1 MRMETHYDRAQMNLF
16 SLLEHSASRYP
27 AHGAIYC
34 GDIEIRRYAELCDR
48 ALRLAAAIGS
58 FGAAGDRIA
67 IAAKNCPEYPE
78 AMFGTWAAGRV
89 AVPVNAKLHPL
100 EVAHIVVDSG
110 AALLFASSELSAP
123 LTAALAATDASPR
136 VIVLGSAEYE
146 TLLATEPASPKIA
159 KPEDLAWLFY
169 TSGTT
174 GRPKGA
180 MLSHRNL
187 MAMTIAHL
195 ADFECVEPNHSLIHA
210 APMSHGSGLYMLP
223 YVARGARQIIPVSP
237 SFDPSEVLNLCRVH
251 PGCGMFLAPTMVRRL
266 RIAAEETGARPDNLR
281 SILYGGG
288 PMHIAELKRSLAVF
302 GPVFMQLYGQ
312 GEAPVTITGLRREDH
327 ATDDESVLG
336 SAGWPRSGTE
346 VAVVDSC
353 GVPLG
358 FGEVGEIVCR
368 GDVVMSG
375 YWNKPQATAET
386 LRDGWLWTGDIGSMQ
401 ANRRLT
407 LHDRSKDVII
417 SGGTNIYPREVE
429 DALLSHPC
437 VAEVCVV
444 GQPDPE
450 WGENVAAFVVVE
462 ANSTLTDQEL
472 DAHCSARIARFKRP
486 KFYAYVEALPKSSYG
501 KILKREL
508 AKRFYPKVPD

>member
-1 MRMETHYDRAQMNLF
+1 MNLF
-16 SLLEHSASRYP
+16 SLLEYTAGRHPS
-27 AHGAIYC
+27 HGAIYS
-34 GDIEIRRYAELCDR
+34 GNIEIRRYAELRDC
-48 ALRLAAAIGS
+48 ALRLAAGIRS
-58 FGAAGDRIA
+58 FGGDGDRVA
-67 IAAKNCPEYPE
+67 IVSKNCPEYPE
-78 AMFGTWAAGRV
+78 VMFGTWAAGRV
-89 AVPVNAKLHPL
+89 VVPINAKLHPL
-100 EVAHIVVDSG
+100 EIAHIVADSG
-110 AALLFASSELSAP
+110 AALLFASSELAAHLRST
-123 LTAALAATDASPR
+123 LVETAICPWL
-136 VIVLGSAEYE
+136 IVLGSAEYRA
-146 TLLATEPASPKIA
+146 LLTNDPISPKTT
-159 KPEDLAWLFY
+159 ESNDLAWLFY

-195 ADFECVEPNHSLIHA
+195 ADFECLEPSHSLIHA

-223 YVARGARQIIPVSP
+223 YVARGARQIIPTSP
-237 SFDPSEVLNLCRVH
+237 SFDPSEVLELCGVH

-266 RIAAEETGARPDNLR
+266 RIAAEEAGGRPTNLR

-288 PMHIAELKRSLAVF
+288 PMNVTELKRSLEVF
-302 GPVFMQLYGQ
+302 GQVFIQLYGQ

-327 ATDDESVLG
+327 STADESTLG
-336 SAGWPRSGTE
+336 SAGWPRSGME
-346 VAVVDSC
+346 IAVVDNR

-375 YWNKPQATAET
+375 YWNNPEATAEA
-386 LRDGWLWTGDIGSMQ
+386 LRDGWLWTGDIGSME
-401 ANRRLT
+401 ANHRLT
-407 LHDRSKDVII
+407 LRDRSKDVII

-429 DALLSHPC
+429 DALISHPG

-450 WGENVAAFVVVE
+450 WGESVAAFVVPE
-462 ANSTLTDQEL
+462 AGSTLTDEEL

-486 KFYAYVEALPKSSYG
+486 KLYVYVEALPKNSYG
-501 KILKREL
+501 KILRREL
-508 AKRFYPKVPD
+508 AKCFPPNVPN

>member
-1 MRMETHYDRAQMNLF
+1 MNLF
-16 SLLEHSASRYP
+16 SLLEHTASRYP
-27 AHGAIYC
+27 DHGAIYC
-34 GDIEIRRYAELCDR
+34 GEVQILPYGELRDR
-48 ALRLAAAIGS
+48 ARRLAAGIGT
-58 FGAAGDRIA
+58 FGAPGDRIA
-67 IAAKNCPEYPE
+67 IAAKNCREYPE
-78 AMFGTWAAGRV
+78 VMFGTWAAGRV
-89 AVPVNAKLHPL
+89 AVPINAKLHPV
-100 EVAHIVVDSG
+100 EVAQILAD
-110 AALLFASSELSAP
+110 AAATLLFASSELAEP
-123 LTAALAATDASPR
+123 LAAALAATANSPR
-136 VIVLGSAEYE
+136 LIVLGSEEYDA
-146 TLLATEPASPKIA
+146 LLAAKPAVPRIA
-159 KPEDLAWLFY
+159 KPDDLAWLFY

-195 ADFECVEPNHSLIHA
+195 ADFECVEPTHSLIHA

-237 SFDPSEVLNLCRVH
+237 SFDPNEVLNLCRVH

-266 RIAAEETGARPDNLR
+266 RIAAEETGTRPGNLR

-288 PMHIAELKRSLAVF
+288 PMHVAELKRSLAVF
-302 GPVFMQLYGQ
+302 GQVFTQLYGQ
-312 GEAPVTITGLRREDH
+312 GEAPVTITGLRRADH
-327 ATDDESVLG
+327 ATDDERVLG
-336 SAGWPRSGTE
+336 SAGWPRSGME
-346 VAVVDSC
+346 IAVVDSR
-353 GVPLG
+353 GVALG

-375 YWNKPQATAET
+375 YWNNPQATAET
-386 LRDGWLWTGDIGSMQ
+386 LRGGWLWTGDIGSME

-429 DALLSHPC
+429 DALLSHPR

-444 GQPDPE
+444 GQPDPD
-450 WGENVAAFVVVE
+450 WGENVAAFVVAE
-462 ANSTLTDQEL
+462 AGCRLTDHEL

-501 KILKREL
+501 KVLKREL
-508 AKRFYPKVPD
+508 VKRFHPGPPA